1 MIIFLSISCFYLASL
16 TWKHKSVC
24 IILSNMNVFRRSVEL
39 YFQRVSDKALSK
51 GHRWGP
57 FRGMTGA
64 PFPNNQQKLALTVS
78 DQVSVMFEELE
89 IAGDR

>member
-24 IILSNMNVFRRSVEL
+24 ILSNINVFRRSVEL

-51 GHRWGP
+51 IHRWGP
-57 FRGMTGA
+57 FRGLTGA

-78 DQVSVMFEELE
+78 DQVSVMFVELE